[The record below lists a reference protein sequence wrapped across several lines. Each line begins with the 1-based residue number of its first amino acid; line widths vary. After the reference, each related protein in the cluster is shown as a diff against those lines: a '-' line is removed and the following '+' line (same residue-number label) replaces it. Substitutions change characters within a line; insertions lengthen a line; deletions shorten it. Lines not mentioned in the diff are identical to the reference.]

1 MNDQY
6 PTCESRAEAIS
17 LLAAG
22 CLTPEDEYDLRQ
34 HLAIC
39 TVCREQSEQI
49 TFVCSGLR
57 KAKHFAATFNVSA
70 LVSRT
75 MVELPVSIKPTV
87 TANFPGSSRS
97 RSSLWCRLAMS
108 AVLAGSL
115 LVGIFWWSFSGGTTH
130 ESETARQ
137 ESSPRGREQD
147 LRQVITDATIAASGP
162 PTWLALRRASDQS
175 DEAFET
181 LLAQDSG
188 ALLTEPKN
196 RRTLFQEY
204 LQ

>member
-1 MNDQY
+1 
-6 PTCESRAEAIS
+6 
-17 LLAAG
+17 
-22 CLTPEDEYDLRQ
+22 
-34 HLAIC
+34 
-39 TVCREQSEQI
+39 
-49 TFVCSGLR
+49 
-57 KAKHFAATFNVSA
+57 
-70 LVSRT
+70 
-75 MVELPVSIKPTV
+75 
-87 TANFPGSSRS
+87 
-97 RSSLWCRLAMS
+97 MS